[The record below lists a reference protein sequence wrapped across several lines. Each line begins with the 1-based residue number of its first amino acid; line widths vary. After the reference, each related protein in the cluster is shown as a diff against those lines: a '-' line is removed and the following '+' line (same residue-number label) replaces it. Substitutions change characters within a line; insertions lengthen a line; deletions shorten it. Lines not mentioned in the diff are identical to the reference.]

1 LAKGFQECSPNGALF
16 APNLRLCQN
25 NHFASFFHDFVSSH
39 DYISSMILKEISLII
54 AILLMNSCDP
64 VGQSLGEDKQV
75 SGRIPNQESWNPV
88 IRINSVGKEN
98 VQARAAY
105 SAQYD
110 DPKEILFIG
119 RVKLDFFDLD
129 GNHSSVMTAD
139 TGRIDDARRLFTA
152 RGNVFVESDSGMTL
166 STSIM
171 YWHEAKEI
179 IYTDQSIVFTTRTD
193 TLYGIGF
200 ESDANLQ
207 NWTITKPTG
216 VTYREFGND

>member
-1 LAKGFQECSPNGALF
+1 MTLN
-16 APNLRLCQN
+16 
-25 NHFASFFHDFVSSH
+25 V
-39 DYISSMILKEISLII
+39 ITLIM
-54 AILLMNSCDP
+54 AILFMNSCDP
-64 VGQSLGEDKQV
+64 VGQTLGEDKQV
-75 SGRIPNQESWNPV
+75 SGRIPSQESWNPI

-119 RVKLDFFDLD
+119 KVRLDFFDLD

-139 TGRIDDARRLFTA
+139 TGRIDDARHLFTA

-166 STSIM
+166 STNIM
-171 YWHEAKEI
+171 YWHEEREI
-179 IYTDQSIVFTTRTD
+179 IYTDQPIVFTTKTD

-207 NWTITKPTG
+207 NWTITRPTG
-216 VTYREFGND
+216 VTYREFSNG